1 MHFQLRHTFDA
12 PVDVVLDA
20 MLDPGVADYL
30 KSHMKL
36 MSDIKPIER
45 SEENGKVRR
54 RVRYVPVPLIK
65 SVGPK
70 QIPPEALAFVE
81 ESTFDRAAK
90 RITFKNVGEHE
101 KVRKHL
107 ENGGTI
113 TFRDLGNGKTERLV
127 EGELKIT
134 NLPFL
139 LRPLGAIAERFIRS
153 NAEDLLN
160 EEAKVFGEFVKQRAQ
175 SATA

>member
-1 MHFQLRHTFDA
+1 MHFELKHTFDA
-12 PVDVVLDA
+12 PVAEVLDA
-20 MLDPGVADYL
+20 MMDPGVADFL
-30 KSHMKL
+30 KTHMKL
-36 MSDIKPIER
+36 MSDIRPMER
-45 SEENGKVRR
+45 SEENGRVRR
-54 RVRYVPVPLIK
+54 KVRYVPVPLIK
-65 SVGPK
+65 SIGPK
-70 QIPPEALAFVE
+70 QIPPEALAFIE

-90 RITFKNVGEHE
+90 RVTFKNIGEHE

-113 TFRDLGNGKTERLV
+113 TFRDLGNGKTERV
-127 EGELKIT
+127 IEGELKVT

-160 EEAKVFGEFVKQRAQ
+160 EEAKVFAEFVKQRERT
-175 SATA
+175 S